1 MSFMMLCGT
10 SIGYAQ
16 KQKGNVPLVY
26 AVENTGSQFAAPKMP
41 TIDALPEIR
50 ELPDPEME

>member
-10 SIGYAQ
+10 SVGYAQ

-26 AVENTGSQFAAPKMP
+26 DVENTGSQFAAPKIQKKMIQ
-41 TIDALPEIR
+41 TKLKRQNALLI
-50 ELPDPEME
+50 L